1 MDVGIR
7 SVYSNYDDF
16 KRPAEGAMKL
26 SIACFSNFECTF
38 PLAQSNYCDF
48 SR

>member
-16 KRPAEGAMKL
+16 RRPAEDAMKL
-26 SIACFSNFECTF
+26 SIACFSNFEYNF
-38 PLAQSNYCDF
+38 PLARSNDYNF